1 MRYCAKT
8 KGFSTVEVLTVI
20 AILAILA
27 SILLGVGKRLQA
39 QAEEKLARSMID
51 ILVSALEQ
59 YYDYHGVFPFD
70 AGLVYSE
77 ADFEDDVVDTAA
89 GDTVVLTNGT
99 PPDPVI
105 DPDPG
110 FWSSSALYYFLSRT
124 PPSRQIIETLTD
136 RLISNK
142 DSAGEDLMIE
152 ITIGSNPAYAVDL
165 IRFIDPW
172 GKSIRYTYSGG
183 NFPVITCAGAD
194 GEFATSDDIDSK

>member
-59 YYDYHGVFPFD
+59 YYDYHGVFPFN
-70 AGLVYSE
+70 AGFVYGE

-105 DPDPG
+105 DPDHG

-136 RLISNK
+136 RLISSK
-142 DSAGEDLMIE
+142 DLGGDNLIIE
-152 ITIGSNPAYAVDL
+152 ITIGSNPAYQVDL

-172 GKSIRYTYSGG
+172 GKSIQYTYSGD
-183 NFPVITCAGAD
+183 NFPLIVCAGPD
-194 GEFATSDDIDSK
+194 GEWDTGDEIDSR

>member
-1 MRYCAKT
+1 M
-8 KGFSTVEVLTVI
+8 EVLTVI

-59 YYDYHGVFPFD
+59 YYDYHGEFPFE
-70 AGLVYSE
+70 AGVVYGQ

-89 GDTVVLTNGT
+89 GDTVVLTSGT
-99 PPDPVI
+99 PDTVS
-105 DPDPG
+105 DPG

-124 PPSRQIIETLTD
+124 APSRQIIETLTD

-142 DSAGEDLMIE
+142 DLAGDDLIIE
-152 ITIGSNPAYAVDL
+152 ITIGSNPAYPVDL
-165 IRFIDPW
+165 IRFVDPW
-172 GKSIRYTYSGG
+172 GNSIRYMYLTGG
-183 NFPVITCAGAD
+183 NFPVIVSAGAD
-194 GEFATSDDIDSK
+194 GEFATADDIDSK